1 MEPGGDRFE
10 PTKGERTMSRGFVA
24 QYAAEAAMQTPGV
37 ASLESGGVA
46 GLKEALGVEHEG
58 KGVVVIYHDENQ
70 DLVTLHIYPVIYFG
84 SIVPEVA
91 WAIQERVKADV
102 ERFTGLAV
110 EAVHVH
116 VVGIL
121 PREEIQ
127 P

>member
-1 MEPGGDRFE
+1 MEQEGERFE

-37 ASLESGGVA
+37 ASLQTGGLA
-46 GLKEALGVEHEG
+46 GIKEALGVEHEG
-58 KGVVVIYHDENQ
+58 KGVVVVYHDENE

-91 WAIQERVKADV
+91 WAVQERVKADV
-102 ERFTGLAV
+102 ERFTGLSV

-116 VVGIL
+116 VVGIRS
-121 PREEIQ
+121 REELQ

>member
-1 MEPGGDRFE
+1 MEQEGERFE

-37 ASLESGGVA
+37 ASLQTGGLA
-46 GLKEALGVEHEG
+46 GIKEALGVEHEG
-58 KGVVVIYHDENQ
+58 KGVVVVYHDENE

-91 WAIQERVKADV
+91 WTVQERVKADV
-102 ERFTGLAV
+102 ERFTGLTV

-116 VVGIL
+116 VVGIRS
-121 PREEIQ
+121 REELQ